1 MNNRINADK
10 LERFYNLQEM
20 KREIEQELGELKKEF
35 NQAFDESVGKN
46 QTGEFSQ
53 GGYQLKRQI
62 RKTEKF
68 NEEQTVHR
76 LEDLRMGDLI
86 ETVRRPDKAKI
97 QAAIELGL
105 LRADQLE
112 DLVVRHYS
120 KALIAKRV

>member
-1 MNNRINADK
+1 MDNKINTDK

-46 QTGEFSQ
+46 QTGEFIRD
-53 GGYQLKRQI
+53 GYQLKRQI

-68 NEEQTVHR
+68 DEERTVQR
-76 LEDLRMGDLI
+76 LEELRMEDLI
-86 ETVRRPDKAKI
+86 EMVRRPDKAKI

-112 DLVVRHYS
+112 DLVVRQYS
-120 KALIAKRV
+120 KVLLAKRV